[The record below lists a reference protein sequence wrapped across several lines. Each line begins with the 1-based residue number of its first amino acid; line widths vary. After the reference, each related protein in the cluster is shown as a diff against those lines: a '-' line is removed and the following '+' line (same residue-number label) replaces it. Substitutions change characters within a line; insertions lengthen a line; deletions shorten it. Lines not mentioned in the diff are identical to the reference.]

1 MDDKLKSFED
11 ELNKID
17 EQIKSLEEKQKPFI
31 AEVESLT
38 QQFQEARK
46 KGDTELIQKLR
57 RQVAVPDAQIDAIND
72 EIKELQAKRKAVE
85 KELSIYKWE
94 LEDAQRKAERLAREQ
109 AQAEKERQA
118 HKIVQQRLNITSAP
132 KPAPVVQP
140 TPKVQPVQSA
150 SKPVTKFADKLHDAL
165 SAQINPTRNRVELND
180 KVTKNY
186 FNLDKKSYYYAVTH
200 PKAKRLIREKVN
212 HKKYGTVVTPT
223 SISNIGDYSNVE
235 PLTEFDRAVL
245 AAIIS
250 EQCEGNP
257 YTTPAIIFR
266 ALVGKAGEP
275 GVTPCKNQEAAI
287 LQSIEKLM
295 FTQFNAET
303 AKSFDQLK
311 YPNGDE
317 IQVCKS
323 AILPACIVNAKI
335 NGQQL
340 DNVIYFD
347 RESPFY
353 MIAEAKN
360 QIVRYDSRL
369 LDVPNQNNTPL
380 YIMLKNYVIRRI
392 CEIKL
397 HTQLIPT
404 LTFDDVLAK
413 CRITNADNKTKM
425 RLRQYMEKFFQ
436 HLQDC
441 GFIDSFTVRKSGK
454 GNSYHGI
461 SFTYHLE
468 QNIENVEKSDND
480 TNQTSNKINSGSS
493 GIGCSNSAT
502 GYSNSA
508 TGYSN
513 SATGYSNSATQVIS
527 RKSKNRKA
535 RRRNSRR

>member
-1 MDDKLKSFED
+1 MDDKLKAFQD
-11 ELNKID
+11 EISQID
-17 EQIKSLEEKQKPFI
+17 EKIKVLAENKKPFD
-31 AEVESLT
+31 AEVDALYT
-38 QQFQEARK
+38 QFQQATK
-46 KGDTELIQKLR
+46 KGDTALIKNLR
-57 RQVAVPDAQIDAIND
+57 QQVAVPDEKRTEIEA
-72 EIKELQAKRKAVE
+72 EIKDLQKQRKLIE
-85 KELSIYKWE
+85 KSISIREWE
-94 LEDAQRKAERLAREQ
+94 LYELEEAQRKAQRLAAEKDRQ
-109 AQAEKERQA
+109 AQKN
-118 HKIVQQRLNITSAP
+118 VQTI
-132 KPAPVVQP
+132 PAPVVPP
-140 TPKVQPVQSA
+140 TPKVQTVSQQTANPVNN
-150 SKPVTKFADKLHDAL
+150 FADKLYQDL
-165 SAQINPTRNRVELND
+165 SVKINPTRTRVELND

-186 FNLDKKSYYYAVTH
+186 FNLDKKSYYLAVTN
-200 PKAKRLIREKVN
+200 KAKLRIREKKN

-250 EQCEGNP
+250 EQCAGNP

-266 ALVGKAGEP
+266 ALVGKVGET
-275 GVTPCKNQEAAI
+275 GVTPCKNQETAI
-287 LQSIEKLM
+287 LDSIEKLM
-295 FTQFNAET
+295 FTQINAET

-317 IQVCKS
+317 IQICKS
-323 AILPACIVNAKI
+323 AILPACIINAKI

-347 RESPFY
+347 RQSPFY
-353 MIAEAKN
+353 MIAEAKS

-380 YIMLKNYVIRRI
+380 VISLKNYVMRRI

-397 HTQLIPT
+397 HTQLVPT
-404 LTFDDVLAK
+404 LTFDDVFQK

-425 RLRQYMEKFFQ
+425 RLRQYMEKFFL
-436 HLQDC
+436 HLQAC

-468 QNIENVEKSDND
+468 QEIENGEKSEAE
-480 TNQTSNKINSGSS
+480 TNQTSGKINSGTAE
-493 GIGCSNSAT
+493 IGYSNSATGYSNFAT

-513 SATGYSNSATQVIS
+513 SATRVVSHKT
-527 RKSKNRKA
+527 KNRKA
-535 RRRNSRR
+535 RRRNLRR